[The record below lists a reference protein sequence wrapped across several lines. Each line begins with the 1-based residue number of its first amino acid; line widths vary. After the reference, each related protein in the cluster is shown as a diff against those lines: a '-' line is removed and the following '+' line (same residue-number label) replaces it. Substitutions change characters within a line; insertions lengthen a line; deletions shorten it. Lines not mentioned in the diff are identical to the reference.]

1 MYIQSILSEI
11 KMWIIEDDEW
21 FIRDKKT
28 TENMTRMQYLMPF
41 ISYYASSSQF
51 EYICLKSI

>member
-28 TENMTRMQYLMPF
+28 TENMTRMHYLMTC
-41 ISYYASSSQF
+41 ISYYASSS
-51 EYICLKSI
+51 